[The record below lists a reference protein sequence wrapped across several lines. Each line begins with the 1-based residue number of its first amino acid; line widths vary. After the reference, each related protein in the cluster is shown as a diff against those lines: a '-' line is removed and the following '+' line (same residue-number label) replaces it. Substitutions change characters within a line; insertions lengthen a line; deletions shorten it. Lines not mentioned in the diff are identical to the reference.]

1 MNGKLKTTTSDG
13 KTTLNKDDFWSKDLP
28 DYSLHNDPNGHYAE
42 TFAEALLTDMDSQF
56 GNVLQEYRE
65 ADSEKRK
72 VINRI
77 FVHLCGYRLPSIIAK
92 AHGFEPDEIA

>member
-1 MNGKLKTTTSDG
+1 MKGTSSTITIDSKTAVC
-13 KTTLNKDDFWSKDLP
+13 NDDFWSKNLP
-28 DYSLHNDPNGHYAE
+28 DYWLPNDPNGLYAQ